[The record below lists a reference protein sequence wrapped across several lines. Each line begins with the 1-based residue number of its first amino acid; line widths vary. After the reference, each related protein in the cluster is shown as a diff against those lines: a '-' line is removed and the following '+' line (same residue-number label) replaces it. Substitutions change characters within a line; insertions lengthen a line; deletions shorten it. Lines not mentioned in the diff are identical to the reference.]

1 MSSSTQQIQD
11 IHECIHEIQF
21 GIKCLQQVLINQSQN
36 TQYSNDEHEHDLLCE
51 HEHDLVSNNHEH
63 DLVSN
68 NHEHDLV
75 SNNHEH
81 DLVSSEHEHDLVSSE
96 HAGTIEA
103 YKMCDELISSCVS
116 ISENVQEMKNVF
128 DEETDRLRVLIN
140 KMSNKLPF
148 LIDRIKYR
156 AEAQGIKLPE
166 FDMGNIPEEA
176 GSFYSYDEWS
186 CEVMRELSR
195 VV

>member
-21 GIKCLQQVLINQSQN
+21 CIKCLQEVLINQSQN
-36 TQYSNDEHEHDLLCE
+36 TQYSNDEHEHDLVCE
-51 HEHDLVSNNHEH
+51 HEHELECEHEHELECENEHELVSNK
-63 DLVSN
+63 
-68 NHEHDLV
+68 
-75 SNNHEH
+75 
-81 DLVSSEHEHDLVSSE
+81 
-96 HAGTIEA
+96 HASAIEA

-116 ISENVQEMKNVF
+116 VSENVQEMKNEF

-148 LIDRIKYR
+148 IDRIKYR
-156 AEAQGIKLPE
+156 AEGTSNKLPD
-166 FDMGNIPEEA
+166 FDKKNYPEKA

-186 CEVMRELSR
+186 CEIMRELSR

>member
-11 IHECIHEIQF
+11 IHMCIHEIQF

-36 TQYSNDEHEHDLLCE
+36 TQYTGDEQEHELVCEQEHELVCE
-51 HEHDLVSNNHEH
+51 HMG
-63 DLVSN
+63 
-68 NHEHDLV
+68 
-75 SNNHEH
+75 
-81 DLVSSEHEHDLVSSE
+81 
-96 HAGTIEA
+96 AIEA

-116 ISENVQEMKNVF
+116 ISENVQEIKNDF
-128 DEETDRLRVLIN
+128 DEETDRLHVLIN

-148 LIDRIKYR
+148 IDRIKYR
-156 AEAQGIKLPE
+156 AEARGIKLPD
-166 FDMGNIPEEA
+166 FDMKNIPEEA

-186 CEVMRELSR
+186 CEIMRELSR